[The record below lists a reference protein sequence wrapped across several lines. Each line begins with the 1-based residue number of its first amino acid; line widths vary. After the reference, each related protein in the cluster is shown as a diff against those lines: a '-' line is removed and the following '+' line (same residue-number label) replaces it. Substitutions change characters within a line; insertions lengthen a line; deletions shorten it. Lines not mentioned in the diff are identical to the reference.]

1 MVVDMVVYIYTWW
14 WTLRTTEEAE
24 EDAKYGQLGAV
35 HKLRHSRRGG
45 GGKLNVDNHTTQ
57 CQDEFRNL
65 SRSVLKILVKIN
77 CVLDCAGIT
86 SHFHKLTT
94 SGDLSP
100 NN

>member
-45 GGKLNVDNHTTQ
+45 GG
-57 CQDEFRNL
+57 
-65 SRSVLKILVKIN
+65 
-77 CVLDCAGIT
+77 
-86 SHFHKLTT
+86 
-94 SGDLSP
+94 
-100 NN
+100 

>member
-1 MVVDMVVYIYTWW
+1 MVVDMVVDIYTWW

-24 EDAKYGQLGAV
+24 EDAKYGQGPFTYYVTAD
-35 HKLRHSRRGG
+35 GG
-45 GGKLNVDNHTTQ
+45 EGGKLNVDNHTTQ

-65 SRSVLKILVKIN
+65 SGSVLKILVKIN